1 METFYQHRH
10 LSLDKIQMN
19 IQKFCLFVIFVSAA
33 MLGVI

>member
-19 IQKFCLFVIFVSAA
+19 IQKFCLFVIIVSAVT
-33 MLGVI
+33 LGII